1 MSFISSGIFMAVI
14 LWLGRHVTIPPLVP
28 GSIPTTAEIF
38 IIKIKLAVFE
48 TQLIFSLL
56 VHNKPGLF
64 QL

>member
-1 MSFISSGIFMAVI
+1 MAVI
-14 LWLGRHVTIPPLVP
+14 LWFGRHVTIPPLVP

-38 IIKIKLAVFE
+38 IIKIKLDFFE